1 MRDPLLVSMWLQVAQ
16 PLRLFSSMGSFLLP
30 WWLLVL

>member
-16 PLRLFSSMGSFLLP
+16 PLDLFSSVGSSLLP